1 MTNQNQR
8 SLGQNRGVALTNGR
22 MTDSRVGAG
31 RSNQSNYLVTND
43 GVQTMDLPRNFT
55 GPRSAEPSN
64 RKTPILIPPIKYIV
78 YNNPQVAYDFLISK
92 GLNVEPN
99 IPSTLQ
105 FAMIFIKQEGDPG
118 ILEFI
123 AAAHPDKEVILK
135 AMNASKESSFTET
148 PMGNDAKKVEPMGN
162 PDVKKEATE
171 SKSEFN
177 LMSWMKS
184 NSQPII
190 IILIIIVLF
199 VILRRPRA

>member
-1 MTNQNQR
+1 MTNYNQKN
-8 SLGQNRGVALTNGR
+8 LGQGRAQLTDAR
-22 MTDSRVGAG
+22 LGAG
-31 RSNQSNYLVTND
+31 RSAGNQSNYLVTND

-135 AMNASKESSFTET
+135 AMNANSSSKESSFNEEKKET
-148 PMGNDAKKVEPMGN
+148 VTPE
-162 PDVKKEATE
+162 VKKETTE

>member
-1 MTNQNQR
+1 MTNYNQKN
-8 SLGQNRGVALTNGR
+8 LGQGRAQLTDAR
-22 MTDSRVGAG
+22 LGAG
-31 RSNQSNYLVTND
+31 RSTGNQQSNYLVTND

-135 AMNASKESSFTET
+135 AMNANSS
-148 PMGNDAKKVEPMGN
+148 
-162 PDVKKEATE
+162 
-171 SKSEFN
+171 
-177 LMSWMKS
+177 
-184 NSQPII
+184 
-190 IILIIIVLF
+190 
-199 VILRRPRA
+199 